1 MFKPAVKYEAKG
13 RVSLIGPAGSGKSM
27 SGLIL
32 ARLLAG
38 PEGKIACVDT
48 EHGSLSKYAGEPYP
62 YDPAKKF
69 VFDVVELD
77 SFSATNFLRALKDA
91 EDAGYA
97 VFVCDSLSH
106 FWEGKDGALEFVD
119 MANKRQKDQ
128 MGGWKDW
135 RPNERAMIDAML
147 ASPCHII
154 GNMRVKTEYQ
164 EQVDP
169 QSGKKKRVKV
179 GLAPIQRQGLEYEFD
194 LVGYMDDENT
204 LITDKTRCPFYKKK
218 AITEPK
224 EKDFQP
230 FVDWLKGVA
239 APPKVEPAPAPAATK
254 PVPTAPQKLQ
264 GVFNVSLVTPY
275 DKPNGAGKAWRM
287 MVYDTEGPT
296 EIKTDNPTFAT
307 TADVALKDGL
317 ALNVSYDAYANG
329 CVATAV
335 AVIPRAAVP
344 A

>member
-62 YDPAKKF
+62 YDPAKRF
-69 VFDVVELD
+69 QFDVIEME
-77 SFSATNFLRALKDA
+77 SFSAQNFLNALKDA
-91 EDAGYA
+91 ETAGYA
-97 VFVCDSLSH
+97 VFMCDSLSH

-169 QSGKKKRVKV
+169 QTGKKKRVKV

-230 FVDWLKGVA
+230 FVDWLKGAAPVPKPA
-239 APPKVEPAPAPAATK
+239 APPPPPAAK
-254 PVPTAPQKLQ
+254 PTPPNKLQ
-264 GVFNVSLVTPY
+264 GVFNVSMVTPY
-275 DKPNGAGKAWRM
+275 DKPNGGGKAWRV
-287 MVYDTEGPT
+287 MVYDAEGPT
-296 EIKTDNPTFAT
+296 EMKTDNPAFAT
-307 TADVALKDGL
+307 AADVAMKEGL
-317 ALNVSYDAYANG
+317 ALNVSFDAYANG
-329 CVATAV
+329 
-335 AVIPRAAVP
+335 AVITLLETLPKAVP